1 MLFSGEALC
10 YAMITLFKHIHLS
23 LVPVQLNPEWIMS
36 DSILEEVFIKR
47 SQQKKKTSPLN
58 YKERMFVLTAEKISY
73 YDFDTDKMVCI

>member
-10 YAMITLFKHIHLS
+10 YAMITLFKRIHLS

>member
-10 YAMITLFKHIHLS
+10 YAMIIHLS